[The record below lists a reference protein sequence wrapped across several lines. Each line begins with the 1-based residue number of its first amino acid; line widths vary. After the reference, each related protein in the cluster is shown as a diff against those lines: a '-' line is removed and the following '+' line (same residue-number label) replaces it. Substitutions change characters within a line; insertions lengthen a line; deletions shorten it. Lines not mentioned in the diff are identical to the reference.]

1 MRFMLDT
8 DLEEGVMPPTDQ
20 TIYARLRSVT
30 GIAQSQGTVLVQER
44 TILDVDGNN
53 VGRWRI
59 TDNGTN
65 EVTQEDVLADG
76 SVVAVIISPED
87 VVSVAEDK
95 FKRKISL
102 DDARE
107 YLESYA
113 NRVSEAM
120 LEGWTDALACARGLD
135 DFVDTCGTA
144 IEGQARQKPPA
155 GSCDG

>member
-8 DLEEGVMPPTDQ
+8 DLEKGVMPPTDQ
-20 TIYARLRSVT
+20 TIYARLRSVA
-30 GIAQSQGTVLVQER
+30 GIAQSQGTVLAQER

-53 VGRWRI
+53 VGKWKI

-76 SVVAVIISPED
+76 SVVAVIVSPED

-102 DDARE
+102 DDACE
-107 YLESYA
+107 YLECYA

-120 LEGWTDALACARGLD
+120 LEGWTDALASARGLD
-135 DFVDTCGTA
+135 DFVNAHGTA
-144 IEGQARQKPPA
+144 I
-155 GSCDG
+155 